1 MATYSE
7 IEDAFLFV
15 SSAPPFEHSAYLNRE
30 TGKFYYVSALG
41 DSDELPDD
49 LEESDKYAN
58 IPHKND
64 LDLGR
69 DLVFA
74 FVSANLPDEYGKV
87 RGFFSGRGA
96 YARYKDLLESKGQL
110 DAWYEFEKRSI
121 EEALR
126 KWCTENGIAITDND
140 L

>member
-1 MATYSE
+1 MATFSE

-15 SSAPPFEHSAYLNRE
+15 SSSPPFEHSAYLNKE
-30 TGKFYYVSALG
+30 TGEIYYASEVGG
-41 DSDELPDD
+41 DFDELPGD
-49 LEESDKYAN
+49 LEESDKYVS

-96 YARYKDLLESKGQL
+96 YARYKDLLESKGRL
-110 DAWYEFEKRSI
+110 EAWYEFEKQAI

-126 KWCTENGIAITDND
+126 KWCTENNIVLAG
-140 L
+140 

>member
-1 MATYSE
+1 MNYSK
-7 IEDAFLFV
+7 IEEAFLFV
-15 SSAPPFEHSAYLNRE
+15 SSAPPFEHDAYLNKE
-30 TGKFYYVSALG
+30 TSEFYYVSALG

-49 LEESDKYAN
+49 LEESDKYIS

-110 DAWYEFEKRSI
+110 EAWYEFENQAVKT
-121 EEALR
+121 ALR
-126 KWCTENGIAITDND
+126 ERCKENNID
-140 L
+140 LRG

>member
-1 MATYSE
+1 MNYSE

-15 SSAPPFEHSAYLNRE
+15 SSAPPFEHEAYLNKE
-30 TGKFYYVSALG
+30 TGEFYYVSALG

-49 LEESDKYAN
+49 LEESDKYIS

-74 FVSANLPDEYGKV
+74 FVSANLSDEYGKV
-87 RGFFSGRGA
+87 RGIFSGRGA

-110 DAWYEFEKRSI
+110 EAWYEFENQAVKT
-121 EEALR
+121 ALLE
-126 KWCTENGIAITDND
+126 WCKEKNID
-140 L
+140 LKG

>member
-15 SSAPPFEHSAYLNRE
+15 SASPSFEHSAYLNKE
-30 TGKFYYVSALG
+30 TGEIYHASEVGG
-41 DSDELPDD
+41 DLDELPDD
-49 LEESDKYAN
+49 LEESDKYVS

-69 DLVFA
+69 ELVFA
-74 FVSANLPDEYGKV
+74 FVSARLPDEYGKV

-96 YARYKDLLESKGQL
+96 YARYKDLLEAKVQL
-110 DAWYEFEKRSI
+110 EAWYEFEKRST

-126 KWCTENGIAITDND
+126 EWCKGEGIA
-140 L
+140 LKG